1 MNMRMAFLSSGLAAL
16 GFAASSASSALPV
29 VTIGG
34 KAVLNE
40 GQTSSQTGV
49 AVLDFNTA
57 FLPPGVALTAAPA
70 NLVTGSAVGLF
81 AAPPGDASRY
91 LSVSPSGGTPVI
103 ISLATAAN
111 YIGFYA
117 GGLEGFNNI
126 EFFDGALSVAS
137 YSGTQLATFAGV
149 PATSDQSIG
158 RYFNVFESSHTFTS
172 VVLTST
178 GNAFELDNFA
188 IGMAA
193 PMNPL
198 PLPGSLALFAL
209 GLVSAGVSVKRA
221 KPRE

>member
-16 GFAASSASSALPV
+16 GFAAPSASALPV

-34 KAVLNE
+34 TAVLNE
-40 GQTSSQTGV
+40 GQTSSQPGV

-57 FLPPGVALTAAPA
+57 FLPPDVTLTAAPG
-70 NLVTGSAVGLF
+70 NLVSGSAVGLF

-91 LSVSPSGGTPVI
+91 LSVSPSSGTPVM

-117 GGLEGFNNI
+117 GSLDGFNHI

-137 YSGTQLATFAGV
+137 YSGAQLAAFAGV
-149 PATSDQSIG
+149 PATGDQSIG
-158 RYFNVFESSHTFTS
+158 RYFNVFESGNTFTS

-178 GNAFELDNFA
+178 SNAFELDNFA
-188 IGMAA
+188 IGIAA
-193 PMNPL
+193 PTNPL
-198 PLPGSLALFAL
+198 PLPGSLSLFAV
-209 GLVSAGVSVKRA
+209 GLMSAGMAAKRA
-221 KPRE
+221 KSKQ